1 MRKNLLCFV
10 FVVLVAYVGIV
21 RAQFLPSPPPP
32 PLQIGFHPFFGP
44 MHAGSV
50 GPVPSENVRRFQ
62 LIQHIANGIQ
72 LQQIGFDQNVGPICN
87 GHLGPGPCDA
97 VLAYILQAHSGI
109 GQLPQ
114 GFNPRQPWLLP
125 EPKPI
130 QVVTIGGK
138 RICLPWC

>member
-21 RAQFLPSPPPP
+21 RAQFLPGPPPP

-44 MHAGSV
+44 MHAGS
-50 GPVPSENVRRFQ
+50 
-62 LIQHIANGIQ
+62 
-72 LQQIGFDQNVGPICN
+72 VGPICN